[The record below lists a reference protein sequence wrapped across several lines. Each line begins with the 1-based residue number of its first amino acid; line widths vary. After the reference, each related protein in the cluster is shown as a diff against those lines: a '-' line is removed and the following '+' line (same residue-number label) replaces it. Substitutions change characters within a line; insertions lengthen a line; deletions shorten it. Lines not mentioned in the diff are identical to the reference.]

1 MTHRKTNISYLDD
14 FLEGGLKKNTITLFS
29 AHPGV
34 ENAPFA
40 YHILNHS
47 LSEGESAVYVTNSKG
62 VNAVEE
68 DIRCNGMDFADYKDS
83 GKLVFVDAY
92 SGLVKR
98 NSEEKFHPENAKSL
112 DAITATLK
120 EALSEVKGG
129 HKVVV
134 YDSVSTLIDH
144 LGPESIEA
152 FETWKNM
159 FAENNATGVFLF
171 TEWPYPNEVTARLR
185 HLSDAVIQ
193 LTSTEKKAIHQKYL
207 TILKANWASKLKNEI
222 KMPFNIMRHGLVVH
236 EPKDVAGAQ

>member
-1 MTHRKTNISYLDD
+1 MTHRKTNISYLDE

-47 LSEGESAVYVTNSKG
+47 LGEGESAVYVTNSKG

-68 DIRCNGMDFADYKDS
+68 DMRCNGLDVSDYKDS
-83 GKLVFVDAY
+83 GKLLFVDAY
-92 SGLVKR
+92 SGLIRKD
-98 NSEEKFHPENAKSL
+98 SPEKHHPENAKSIESITSSIK
-112 DAITATLK
+112 DALAELK
-120 EALSEVKGG
+120 DN
-129 HKVVV
+129 HTIVV

-152 FETWKNM
+152 FEGWKSI

-171 TEWPYPNEVTARLR
+171 TEWPYPNDVISRLK

-193 LTSTEKKAIHQKYL
+193 LSAVEKKAIQQKYL
-207 TILKANWASKLKNEI
+207 TVLKANWASKLKKEF
-222 KMPFNIMRHGLVVH
+222 KLPFNIMRHGLVVQ
-236 EPKDVAGAQ
+236 EPRDIAGTR

>member
-1 MTHRKTNISYLDD
+1 MTHRKTNIAYLDD

-68 DIRCNGMDFADYKDS
+68 DMRCNGLDVSDYKDS
-83 GKLVFVDAY
+83 GKLLFVDAY
-92 SGLVKR
+92 SGLIRKA
-98 NSEEKFHPENAKSL
+98 STEKFHPENAKNIES
-112 DAITATLK
+112 ITNSLK
-120 EALSEVKGG
+120 EALSEVKDD
-129 HKVVV
+129 HTVVV

-152 FETWKNM
+152 FGTWKNILK
-159 FAENNATGVFLF
+159 EYNATGVFLF
-171 TEWPYPNEVTARLR
+171 TEWPYSHDVLARLR

-193 LTSTEKKAIHQKYL
+193 LTATEKKAIQQKYL
-207 TILKANWASKLKNEI
+207 TVLKVDWVNKLKKEM
-222 KMPFNIMRHGLVVH
+222 KLPFNIMRHGLVVH
-236 EPKDVAGAQ
+236 EPKDVAGTQ